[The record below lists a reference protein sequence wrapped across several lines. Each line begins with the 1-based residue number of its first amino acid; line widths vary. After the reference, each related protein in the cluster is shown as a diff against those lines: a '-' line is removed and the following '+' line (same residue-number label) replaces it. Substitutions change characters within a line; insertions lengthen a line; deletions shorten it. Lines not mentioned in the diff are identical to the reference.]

1 MLKPSNLGTAPSE
14 MPGIDTYLMKPH
26 HVTEPYIKK
35 TLHQPSIIE
44 EQHRNLCKCS
54 WDRAKENNFY
64 RRHQNRTGATQPY
77 PQGLPYSHLYERQL
91 RSQPRNRMV
100 SQHRIQVAY
109 VNPFQPEKLFGRYI
123 QI

>member
-44 EQHRNLCKCS
+44 EQHRKSLKMLR
-54 WDRAKENNFY
+54 DRAK
-64 RRHQNRTGATQPY
+64 A
-77 PQGLPYSHLYERQL
+77 
-91 RSQPRNRMV
+91 
-100 SQHRIQVAY
+100 
-109 VNPFQPEKLFGRYI
+109 
-123 QI
+123 